1 MLRSP
6 CHVKGTWCSGGA
18 DCSRAAEGRQRLPP
32 ALAES
37 RRFRYIGETADV
49 EKRVARHNAG
59 IGCGFTS
66 GRTPVALAY
75 TEALPDRPTALARER
90 QLKRWSRAKKDALI
104 TR

>member
-1 MLRSP
+1 MWFVYIVR
-6 CHVKGTWCSGGA
+6 CA
-18 DCSRAAEGRQRLPP
+18 DAAL
-32 ALAES
+32 
-37 RRFRYIGETADV
+37 YIGETADV

-104 TR
+104 TRDFALLKRL